1 MERSKGEIMRAVVMA
16 ETGNPDVLK
25 VQEAARPEISQG
37 DQILVRVLGAG
48 VNPIDTKLR
57 GRGLYFPE
65 GLPAVLGCD
74 GAGIV
79 EAVGE
84 NVSRFRPGDQVYY
97 CFGGLGRK
105 SDEYSLGNY
114 AEYAL
119 VEEAYAALKPA
130 GFGFDQAGAAPL
142 VLITAWEALFD
153 RARIHSGQKVFIHAG
168 AGGVGH
174 VAIQL
179 AKIAGCE
186 VATTVS
192 SEEKA
197 AFVRELGADLVINYK
212 SEDVSDARLKW
223 SDGNGG
229 DVAFD
234 TVGGEAFNQ
243 LVPAMAHYGDLVTIL
258 QVPEDADWK
267 NLRLKNI
274 RVSQELMLTPM
285 VYGLKEAAEH
295 QGDILEQCAQLA
307 DENRLTVYVSELLP
321 LEEAAK
327 AHAMIEAGGTTGKI
341 VLDVSG
347 DIFGEEN
354 E

>member
-1 MERSKGEIMRAVVMA
+1 MRAVIMA
-16 ETGNPDVLK
+16 GTGTPDVLK
-25 VQEAARPEISQG
+25 MQQVNRPEISQAN
-37 DQILVRVLGAG
+37 QMLVRVLAAG
-48 VNPIDTKLR
+48 INPIDTKLR

-65 GLPAVLGCD
+65 GAPAILGCD

-84 NVSRFRPGDQVYY
+84 DVTRFRPGDQVYY
-97 CFGGLGRK
+97 CFGGLGQR
-105 SDEYSLGNY
+105 SGEYSVGNY
-114 AEYAL
+114 AEYNL
-119 VEEAYAALKPA
+119 VDEEFAALKPA
-130 GFGFDQAGAAPL
+130 AFGFDQAAAAPL

-153 RARIHSGQKVFIHAG
+153 RARLQSGQKVFIHAG

-179 AKIAGCE
+179 ARIAGCE

-197 AFVRELGADLVINYK
+197 AFVTELGADLVINYK
-212 SEDVSDARLKW
+212 SENVAEALLKW
-223 SDGNGG
+223 TNGHG
-229 DVAFD
+229 VDVAFD
-234 TVGGEAFNQ
+234 TVGGGAFNQ

-274 RVSQELMLTPM
+274 RVSHELMLSPM

-295 QGDILEQCAQLA
+295 QGDILEQCAQLV

-321 LEEAAK
+321 LEDAAK

-347 DIFGEEN
+347 ELFGEDN